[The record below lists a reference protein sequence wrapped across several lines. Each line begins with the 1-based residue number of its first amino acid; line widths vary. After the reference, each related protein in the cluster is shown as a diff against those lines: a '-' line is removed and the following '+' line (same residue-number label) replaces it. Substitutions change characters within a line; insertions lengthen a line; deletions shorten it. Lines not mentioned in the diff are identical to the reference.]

1 MAAEEQK
8 TLLWFSQKCR
18 LFFPALVHYQLMGQ
32 QTNWQSPDALCS
44 WVVIDQL
51 VFHQRIDHQQKFV
64 NSPDEGGGGALTSES
79 NPFIP
84 KRRHP
89 LLVLINIFNDEKN

>member
-64 NSPDEGGGGALTSES
+64 NSPDEGGGALTSES